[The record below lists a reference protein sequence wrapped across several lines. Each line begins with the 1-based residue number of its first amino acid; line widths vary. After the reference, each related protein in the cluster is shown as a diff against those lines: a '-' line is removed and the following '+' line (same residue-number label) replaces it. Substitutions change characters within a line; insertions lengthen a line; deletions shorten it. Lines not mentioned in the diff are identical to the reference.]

1 MCYNKIRGDD
11 LKNELRKKF
20 LKERDSLSDKYKIM
34 SSNKIFKLLEKNSL
48 FKQAES
54 IFIYIGFGSEIET
67 ESFIKKNLTSKII
80 YVPKIVNGDMKL
92 VNITSWNNLKPGHF
106 NVLEPE
112 SDDYYTGSIDLV
124 ITPSIV
130 FNKQG
135 YRLGY
140 GKGYYDK
147 YFSQNNYKIS
157 IGLSYDQLLQDN
169 IPTEEHDQKVDF
181 IITEK
186 GIITC

>member
-1 MCYNKIRGDD
+1 MK
-11 LKNELRKKF
+11 KELRKKF
-20 LKERDSLSDKYKIM
+20 IKERNTLPEEYRIKA
-34 SSNKIFKLLEKNSL
+34 SNKIFSLLEELDL
-48 FKQAES
+48 FKKAER
-54 IFIYIGFGSEIET
+54 IFVFVGFGSEIATET
-67 ESFIKKNLTSKII
+67 FIKKHLDNKQI

-92 VNITSWNNLKPGHF
+92 INITRWDSLKPGHF

-112 SDDYYTGSIDLV
+112 EHDYYNGSIDLV

-140 GKGYYDK
+140 GKGYYDR
-147 YFSQNNYKIS
+147 YFSQSNYKAS
-157 IGLSYDQLLQDN
+157 IGLSYDKLLQDYV
-169 IPTEEHDQKVDF
+169 PTEDHDQKVDF

>member
-1 MCYNKIRGDD
+1 MK
-11 LKNELRKKF
+11 KELRKKF
-20 LKERDSLSDKYKIM
+20 IKERNTLLEEYRIEA
-34 SSNKIFKLLEKNSL
+34 SNKIFSLLEELDL
-48 FKQAES
+48 FKKAER
-54 IFIYIGFGSEIET
+54 IFVFVGFGSEITTET
-67 ESFIKKNLTSKII
+67 FIKKHLDNKQI

-92 VNITSWNNLKPGHF
+92 INITRWDSLKSGHF

-112 SDDYYTGSIDLV
+112 GDDYYDGDIDLV

-147 YFSQNNYKIS
+147 YFSQSNYKVS
-157 IGLSYDQLLQDN
+157 IGLSYDQLLQDY
-169 IPTEEHDQKVDF
+169 IPTENHDQKVDF